1 MITKILKFRQ
11 KIDED
16 KKYWQSYGVFAIA
29 IQLEG
34 KDYKVID
41 LLWEEAIDLYKE
53 FLISEFNDIN
63 KSELDCINKFMKQLN

>member
-1 MITKILKFRQ
+1 MITKIEKFRQ

-29 IQLEG
+29 IQLKN

-41 LLWEEAIDLYKE
+41 LLWQEAIDLYKE
-53 FLISEFNDIN
+53 FLNSKFNDIN
-63 KSELDCINKFMKQLN
+63 QSELDCINKFMKQLN

>member
-1 MITKILKFRQ
+1 MITKIEKFRQ

-29 IQLEG
+29 IQQKN

-41 LLWEEAIDLYKE
+41 LLWQEAIDLYKE
-53 FLISEFNDIN
+53 FLNSKFNDIN
-63 KSELDCINKFMKQLN
+63 QSELDCINKFMKQLN